1 MSWSDYTHAKHF
13 GSGIYRPYSDF
24 IADVLLDLD
33 NRIAADPIFVRGFQ
47 PFPGRD
53 TILILGETVAI
64 WAFSTST
71 HKQYPLLATFKWPE
85 FWTAD
90 ENALVHQLGLSTATA
105 SSVVRPDLLAHLVQS
120 FSFSDPLILSIPAAF
135 QPKPGSPEVEVRSES
150 VKAAA
155 EILWQYEYD
164 RYQQALEM
172 EKPKE
177 VFLSHNSIDK
187 QLVRE
192 VARTLSA
199 TGFAPWLDEDK
210 MKAGANLERAIKSGF
225 TTSCAA
231 VFFVTPNFADDGFMA
246 TEIDYAIAEKRQK
259 GDRFSIITL
268 LLRGADGSFGVV
280 PEMLR
285 QYVWKQVE
293 PVEVVRTIIESLP
306 IRMDRV
312 VWRE

>member
-1 MSWSDYTHAKHF
+1 MSWSDYTHAKHL
-13 GSGIYRPYSDF
+13 GSGIFRPYSDF

-33 NRIAADPIFVRGFQ
+33 NRIAADPIFARRLQ

-53 TILILGETVAI
+53 TILVLGETLAI
-64 WAFSTST
+64 WAFSASI
-71 HKQYPLLATFKWPE
+71 HKQYPLLHTFKWPE
-85 FWTAD
+85 FITAE
-90 ENALVHQLGLSTATA
+90 ENALVHQLGLSMATA
-105 SSVVRPDLLAHLVQS
+105 SPVADPALVSILVQH

-155 EILWQYEYD
+155 EILWRYEYD

-172 EKPKE
+172 ETPKE
-177 VFLSHNSIDK
+177 VFLSHKSIDK

-210 MKAGANLERAIKSGF
+210 MKAGANLDRAIKSGF

-231 VFFVTPNFADDGFMA
+231 VFFVTPNFADDGFLA
-246 TEIDYAIAEKRQK
+246 TEIDYAIAEKRLK

-268 LLRGADGSFGVV
+268 LLRGADGGFGVV

-285 QYVWKQVE
+285 LYVWRKVE
-293 PVEVVRTIIESLP
+293 PVEVVRTIIEALP

>member
-13 GSGIYRPYSDF
+13 GSGIYRPYSDY

-33 NRIAADPIFVRGFQ
+33 NRIAADPNFARRLQ

-53 TILILGETVAI
+53 TILILGESVAI
-64 WAFSTST
+64 WAFSSSA
-71 HKQYPLLATFKWPE
+71 HRHYPLFATFKWPE
-85 FWTAD
+85 FWKAD
-90 ENALVHQLGLSTATA
+90 ENALVGQLGLSTVTA
-105 SSVVRPDLLAHLVQS
+105 SLVVGPDLAAHLIQS
-120 FSFSDPLILSIPAAF
+120 YSFADPLILSVPVAF
-135 QPKPGSPEVEVRSES
+135 QPKPGSSEVEVRARS

-155 EILWQYEYD
+155 EMLWQHEYD
-164 RYQQALEM
+164 RYQQAVDM

-177 VFLSHNSIDK
+177 VFLSHKSIDK

-192 VARTLSA
+192 IARTLSVV
-199 TGFAPWLDEDK
+199 GFSPWLDEDK
-210 MKAGANLERAIKSGF
+210 MKAGANLERSIKSGF

-231 VFFVTPNFADDGFMA
+231 VFFVTPNFADDGFLA
-246 TEIDYAIAEKRQK
+246 TEIDYAIAEKRDK

-268 LLRGADGSFGVV
+268 LLRGADGSFGAV
-280 PEMLR
+280 PLMLR

-312 VWRE
+312 TWRE

>member
-13 GSGIYRPYSDF
+13 GSGIYRPYSDY

-33 NRIAADPIFVRGFQ
+33 NRIAADPKFARSLQ

-53 TILILGETVAI
+53 TILVLGETVAI
-64 WAFSTST
+64 WAFSSST

-85 FWTAD
+85 FWTAN
-90 ENALVHQLGLSTATA
+90 ENALVSQLGLSTATA
-105 SSVVRPDLLAHLVQS
+105 SLVVRPDLAAHLVQS
-120 FSFSDPLILSIPAAF
+120 FSFADPLILSVPVAF
-135 QPKPGSPEVEVRSES
+135 QPKQDSSDLLVRTQS

-155 EILWQYEYD
+155 EILWQHEYD
-164 RYQQALEM
+164 RYQQALDM

-177 VFLSHNSIDK
+177 IFLSHKSIDK
-187 QLVRE
+187 QLARE
-192 VARTLSA
+192 VARTLSVI
-199 TGFAPWLDEDK
+199 GFAPWLDEDK

-231 VFFVTPNFADDGFMA
+231 VFFVTPNFADDGFLA
-246 TEIDYAIAEKRQK
+246 TEIDYAIAEKREK

-268 LLRGADGSFGVV
+268 LLRGADGSFGDV
-280 PEMLR
+280 PQMLR

-306 IRMDRV
+306 IRMERV